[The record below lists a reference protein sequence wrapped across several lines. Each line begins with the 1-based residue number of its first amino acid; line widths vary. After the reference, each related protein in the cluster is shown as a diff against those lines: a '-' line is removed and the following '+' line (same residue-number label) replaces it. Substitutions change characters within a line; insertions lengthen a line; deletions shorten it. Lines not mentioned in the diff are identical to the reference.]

1 MFPQSTVFLLFVAS
15 LIAEMILNLK
25 GAGLLGH
32 DGGWDEFL
40 MVAVPVIIFALL
52 LRLASKRADKIGE
65 PEDHKEPR
73 EI

>member
-1 MFPQSTVFLLFVAS
+1 MFPQSVVFSLFVTS
-15 LIAEMILNLK
+15 LLPEMILNLE
-25 GAGLLGH
+25 GAGILGH

-40 MVAVPVIIFALL
+40 MVAVPVVIFALL
-52 LRLASKRADKIGE
+52 LKVASKRADKIGE